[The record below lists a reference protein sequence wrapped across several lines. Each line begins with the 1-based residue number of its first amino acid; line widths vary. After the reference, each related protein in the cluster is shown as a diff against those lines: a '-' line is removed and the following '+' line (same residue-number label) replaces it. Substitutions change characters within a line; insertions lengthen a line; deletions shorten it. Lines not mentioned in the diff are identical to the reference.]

1 MSKPHE
7 QTATEEIEAASE
19 RVNQLLRLHNSYDEE
34 VQRHRMIVV
43 DLEAKR
49 DDAYV
54 RFNEAKYAHRAA
66 CNKTRKDR

>member
-7 QTATEEIEAASE
+7 QTATEEIEAASQ
-19 RVNQLLRLHNSYDEE
+19 RVDQLLSLHNSYADEA
-34 VQRHRMIVV
+34 QRHRMIVV

-54 RFNEAKYAHRAA
+54 RFNEAKYAHREAVKKA
-66 CNKTRKDR
+66 RKDR